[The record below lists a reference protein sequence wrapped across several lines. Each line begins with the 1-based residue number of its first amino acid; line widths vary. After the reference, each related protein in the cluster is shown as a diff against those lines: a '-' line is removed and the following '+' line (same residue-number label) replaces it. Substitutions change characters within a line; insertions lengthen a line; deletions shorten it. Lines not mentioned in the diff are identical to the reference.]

1 MGSTGISEQIITI
14 EAYRLTAMNLVL
26 SPNWREQLDRLN
38 RIRAVYGT
46 TALEGNPLSEAEVSH
61 QMDVLD
67 GQARSTAVLSR
78 EQIQIRN
85 ADFARSWV
93 KERFAPGGPSVT
105 VADILRMHRMITQQ
119 SDEINNVPGKFR
131 DFSVQV
137 GSTEL
142 GGVHL
147 GAPYEELPEL
157 MEGFVEFLN
166 SRTVAAEHPVVKAL
180 LAHFFLITIHPF
192 GDGNG
197 RVSRLLEAGMLS
209 QYDYNIYGFYGLS
222 NFFYRNDQ
230 EYKTNLQ
237 RCRQT
242 GPPYDV
248 MPFLSFGVQGFAD
261 ELVGVNNFIKTKI
274 NRVMYRQ
281 MLVTNY
287 NKRVSQRRRMLNE
300 REYQLLTYL
309 LRETEPVDPFAN
321 HSSERITLANL
332 FDSSYVQAAYS
343 SVTRR
348 TFIRELL
355 RLAEQGFI
363 NFEQANDNEDTAVE
377 IDFDAIAKYQMS

>member
-1 MGSTGISEQIITI
+1 
-14 EAYRLTAMNLVL
+14 
-26 SPNWREQLDRLN
+26 
-38 RIRAVYGT
+38 
-46 TALEGNPLSEAEVSH
+46 
-61 QMDVLD
+61 
-67 GQARSTAVLSR
+67 
-78 EQIQIRN
+78 
-85 ADFARSWV
+85 
-93 KERFAPGGPSVT
+93 
-105 VADILRMHRMITQQ
+105 
-119 SDEINNVPGKFR
+119 
-131 DFSVQV
+131 
-137 GSTEL
+137 
-142 GGVHL
+142 
-147 GAPYEELPEL
+147 
-157 MEGFVEFLN
+157 
-166 SRTVAAEHPVVKAL
+166 
-180 LAHFFLITIHPF
+180 
-192 GDGNG
+192 
-197 RVSRLLEAGMLS
+197 MLS

>member
-1 MGSTGISEQIITI
+1 
-14 EAYRLTAMNLVL
+14 
-26 SPNWREQLDRLN
+26 
-38 RIRAVYGT
+38 
-46 TALEGNPLSEAEVSH
+46 
-61 QMDVLD
+61 
-67 GQARSTAVLSR
+67 
-78 EQIQIRN
+78 
-85 ADFARSWV
+85 
-93 KERFAPGGPSVT
+93 
-105 VADILRMHRMITQQ
+105 MITQQ